1 MDFILNEKSLYGQ
14 FEDVETFL
22 KSLKNNIRCFDII
35 HRSGKSRI
43 FKTTN
48 FYECAITED
57 MKIRDLKN
65 QVNSDELLRFQIQLT
80 EEIYTKPYWDENV
93 QHDMD
98 EEYMWQNENVTATAL
113 AEAVAHKS
121 SLLSFD
127 SDQYRDQVLCIQK
140 GDRDYK
146 VLSIYS
152 PGYLAQNHSKDL
164 SIGRC
169 EELKILY
176 EGTRIDCSLLE
187 SKSGQDFLEQH
198 EYELLK
204 KTLYKFVRHESWE
217 SIDLD
222 DGLEY
227 KKYHGSGK
235 SDWFTGYPQ
244 TIMKFRYSGKQR
256 VFGYRKGDR
265 FRVLYIERDH
275 KTSDKG

>member
-98 EEYMWQNENVTATAL
+98 EEY
-113 AEAVAHKS
+113 
-121 SLLSFD
+121 
-127 SDQYRDQVLCIQK
+127 C
-140 GDRDYK
+140 
-146 VLSIYS
+146 
-152 PGYLAQNHSKDL
+152 
-164 SIGRC
+164 GRMRMSQQ
-169 EELKILY
+169 L
-176 EGTRIDCSLLE
+176 R
-187 SKSGQDFLEQH
+187 
-198 EYELLK
+198 
-204 KTLYKFVRHESWE
+204 
-217 SIDLD
+217 
-222 DGLEY
+222 
-227 KKYHGSGK
+227 
-235 SDWFTGYPQ
+235 
-244 TIMKFRYSGKQR
+244 
-256 VFGYRKGDR
+256 
-265 FRVLYIERDH
+265 
-275 KTSDKG
+275 

>member
-113 AEAVAHKS
+113 AEAVVHKS

-127 SDQYRDQVLCIQK
+127 SDQYRDRVLCIQK

-187 SKSGQDFLEQH
+187 AKSGQDFWN
-198 EYELLK
+198 
-204 KTLYKFVRHESWE
+204 SMNMN
-217 SIDLD
+217 S
-222 DGLEY
+222 
-227 KKYHGSGK
+227 
-235 SDWFTGYPQ
+235 
-244 TIMKFRYSGKQR
+244 
-256 VFGYRKGDR
+256 
-265 FRVLYIERDH
+265 
-275 KTSDKG
+275 